1 MADLYLVRHGE
12 TVINAQERFNG
23 GGVDSPLT
31 AKGVA
36 GARQVHD
43 LLAPVRFDRIIS
55 SPMPRAM
62 TTTELIVGADK
73 PVTIDPRLREM
84 SLGDWDGQLLADWAG
99 NDEFIKY
106 RHHMEQWDYARFHA
120 EGYQHMVQRASA
132 AFDDAATVLGEHG
145 RGLVVSHG
153 IVLTIMANILN
164 GTPLDHARDSGQ
176 LANTSVTVLHKR
188 AGQWS
193 ILVWNVTPA
202 NLAALTPTQHALLD

>member
-12 TVINAQERFNG
+12 TIINAQERFNG

-43 LLAPVRFDRIIS
+43 LLTPLHFDRIIS

-84 SLGDWDGQLLADWAG
+84 RLGDWDGQLLSDWVG
-99 NDEFIKY
+99 TDEFIKY
-106 RHHMEQWDYARFHA
+106 RHHMMQWDYARFHA
-120 EGYQHMVQRASA
+120 EGYQHMVQRAQA
-132 AFDDAATVLGEHG
+132 AFDDAAAAVGPQG

-153 IVLTIMANILN
+153 IVLTIMANVLN

-176 LANTSVTVLHKR
+176 LANTSVTVLRKQ
-188 AGQWS
+188 ANEWQ

-202 NLAALTPTQHALLD
+202 NLTVLTPAQRALFD

>member
-12 TVINAQERFNG
+12 TIINAQERFNG

-43 LLAPVRFDRIIS
+43 LLTPLHFDRIIS

-84 SLGDWDGQLLADWAG
+84 RLGDWDGQLLSDWAG
-99 NDEFIKY
+99 TDEFIKY
-106 RHHMEQWDYARFHA
+106 RHHMMQWDYARFHA
-120 EGYQHMVQRASA
+120 EGYQHMVQRAQT
-132 AFDDAATVLGEHG
+132 AFDDAAAAVGLQG

-153 IVLTIMANILN
+153 IVLTIMANVLN

-176 LANTSVTVLHKR
+176 LANTSVTVLRKQ
-188 AGQWS
+188 ANEWQ

-202 NLAALTPTQHALLD
+202 NLTVLTPAQRALFD